1 MKIKQIPQD
10 FIVEEISTA
19 ELLPANQEGAYAIYR
34 LTKTGIDTF
43 AAKKIIANRLNI
55 SYNNIGIAGLKD
67 RHAHTIQYISIQNSR
82 SANNPDNTN
91 TAQSNRENN
100 QRSNLPLSFSE
111 RNIRI
116 ERIGYSSKP
125 IKLGDIAKNK
135 FTLVVR
141 DIKKGAIDSIL
152 MKINQV
158 RRTGV
163 PNYFDAQRFGSIRNA
178 DEFIAKMLIKN
189 DYETALKIFLTTVT
203 RFNPMR
209 IKKIRRFISINW
221 GKWNE
226 CISCIKENSPNIKGE
241 IKIFQHLILNNND
254 YRGAFNLINKDL
266 LILYC
271 AAYQSFL
278 WNECLKQILRK
289 YIDEKNLLSIEYPA
303 GRLLFFKSLDD
314 NRYNKLNSISIP
326 ILAYNLEF
334 KDNEIDAEIKQAYS
348 RVLEKQSLTFDDVK
362 KNQKVFFKVSYRKI
376 LVNVQEMRI
385 ESIEHDELNTK
396 KVMERHHRQP
406 EKKFKIRLSF
416 MLDKGSYATLILKR
430 IFPYDLEYR

>member
-10 FIVEEISTA
+10 FIVEEISTV
-19 ELLPANQEGAYAIYR
+19 ELLPAGQEGAYAIYR

-43 AAKKIIANRLNI
+43 AAKKIIANRLKI
-55 SYNNIGIAGLKD
+55 SYNLIGIAGLKD
-67 RHAHTIQYISIQNSR
+67 RHAHTIQYISIQNIK
-82 SANNPDNTN
+82 
-91 TAQSNRENN
+91 SNKDNN
-100 QRSNLPLSFSE
+100 QRGNLTAVPSSFSE
-111 RNIRI
+111 RNIKI

-135 FTLVVR
+135 FTIVVR

-152 MKINQV
+152 MKISQV

-178 DEFIAKMLIKN
+178 DEFIAKMLVKS
-189 DYETALKIFLTTVT
+189 DYEAALKIFLTTVT

-221 GKWNE
+221 GKWND

-241 IKIFQHLILNNND
+241 IKILQHLIINNND

-271 AAYQSFL
+271 SAYQSFL

-314 NRYNKLNSISIP
+314 SLYNRLNSISIP
-326 ILAYNLEF
+326 ILAHNLEF
-334 KDNEIDAEIKQAYS
+334 KDNETDSEIKQAYA
-348 RVLEKQSLTFDDVK
+348 RVLEKQGLTFDDVR
-362 KNQKVFFKVSYRKI
+362 KNQNVFFKVSYRKT

-385 ESIEHDELNTK
+385 ELIEHDELNTK
-396 KVMERHHRQP
+396 RVMERHHRQP

-416 MLDKGSYATLILKR
+416 MLDKGCYATLILKR

>member
-10 FIVEEISTA
+10 FIVEEISTV
-19 ELLPANQEGAYAIYR
+19 ELLPNNQEGAYAIYR
-34 LTKTGIDTF
+34 LTKVGIDTF
-43 AAKKIIANRLNI
+43 AAKKIIANRLNLN
-55 SYNNIGIAGLKD
+55 YNYIGIAGLKD
-67 RHAHTIQYISIQNSR
+67 RHAHTIQYISIQNIKVNKD
-82 SANNPDNTN
+82 NNH
-91 TAQSNRENN
+91 RG
-100 QRSNLPLSFSE
+100 NLVSLPASFSE
-111 RNIRI
+111 RNIKI
-116 ERIGYSSKP
+116 ERIGYSNKP

-135 FTLVVR
+135 FTIVVR

-178 DEFIAKMLIKN
+178 DEFIAKMLVRN
-189 DYETALKIFLTTVT
+189 DYEASLKIFLSTVT

-209 IKKIRRFISINW
+209 IKKIRRFISMNW

-241 IKIFQHLILNNND
+241 IKIFQHLIMNNND

-266 LILYC
+266 IILYC

-278 WNECLKQILRK
+278 WNECLKYILRK
-289 YIDEKNLLSIEYPA
+289 YIDEKNLLSVEYPA

-314 NRYNKLNSISIP
+314 NLYNKLNSISIP
-326 ILAYNLEF
+326 ILAHNLEF
-334 KDNEIDAEIKQAYS
+334 KDNEIDQEIKQAYTK
-348 RVLEKQSLTFDDVK
+348 VLEKQGLTFDDVK
-362 KNQKVFFKVSYRKI
+362 NNQKVFFKVSYRKTI
-376 LVNVQEMRI
+376 VNVHEMRI
-385 ESIEHDELNTK
+385 ESIENDELNTK
-396 KVMERHHRQP
+396 RVMERHHRQP

-416 MLDKGSYATLILKR
+416 MLGKGSYATLILKR